1 VAHAVPVPFRSTLRP
16 NVGQRI
22 HRAWFSAVSLLPP
35 TATARVRS
43 LIFDLMFTGGT
54 PWDYD
59 GSTFERIKREA
70 MVTRV
75 PEWAEVIVEIG
86 VADGHNLV
94 PLAARAPRAE
104 VVGVDVSRRAVALA
118 RKRVD
123 GHPRIRIGCADAAAL
138 ASARPDLWGRTD
150 VLVISEVLY
159 YLGGPR
165 ALQRA
170 LAPLRGVLGPRGRV
184 LLVHGGHDAAS
195 LHAQATQALG
205 VTQGSTHV
213 LAADGQPF
221 VIAEARPSAH
231 VRSTQVRPG
240 SGSADSGSAGS
251 WSADSGSAGNGSAG
265 NVPTRGHLVD

>member
-1 VAHAVPVPFRSTLRP
+1 MAHAVPVHFRSTLRP
-16 NVGQRI
+16 NVGHRL

-59 GSTFERIKREA
+59 ASPFERIKREA

-75 PEWAEVIVEIG
+75 PEWAEVIVELG

-94 PLAARAPRAE
+94 PLAGRAPRAE

-138 ASARPDLWGRTD
+138 ACARPDLWGRTD

-165 ALQRA
+165 ALERA
-170 LAPLRGVLGPRGRV
+170 LAPLRGLLSPRGRV

-205 VTQGSTHV
+205 VRQTSTHV

-221 VIAEARPSAH
+221 VIAEAGPRGQLGSSQAH
-231 VRSTQVRPG
+231 
-240 SGSADSGSAGS
+240 SGGAS
-251 WSADSGSAGNGSAG
+251 
-265 NVPTRGHLVD
+265 TRGRLVD